1 MLKMTLAH
9 ALVVGMALAACSK
22 GSETKGA
29 ASAESAKSAPAPA
42 AAAPADGKIAVTVTE
57 KGFEPDGIQVKKGT
71 PYTFTFTRK
80 TDSTCATEVV
90 MQLGGGKTIDKKLPL
105 NEPVSF
111 EATFADSGKLQ
122 YACGMDMVKG
132 FITVE

>member
-1 MLKMTLAH
+1 MLKMTLVH
-9 ALVVGMALAACSK
+9 VLVVGAALAACSK
-22 GSETKGA
+22 GSEAKGA
-29 ASAESAKSAPAPA
+29 ATAEAAKGAPAP

-57 KGFEPDGIQVKKGT
+57 KGFEPDGIQVKKDT
-71 PYTFTFTRK
+71 PYSFTFTRK

-111 EATFADSGKLQ
+111 EATFAESGKLQ

-132 FITVE
+132 FITVQ